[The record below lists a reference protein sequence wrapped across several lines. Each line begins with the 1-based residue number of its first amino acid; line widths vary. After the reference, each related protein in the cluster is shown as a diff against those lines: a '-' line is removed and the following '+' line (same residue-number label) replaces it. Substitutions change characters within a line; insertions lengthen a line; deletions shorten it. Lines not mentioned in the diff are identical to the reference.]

1 MANSVVKEEKVILQ
15 DGKELVV
22 RPLNI
27 KNLRKFMEVVQ
38 KFQEIEDESE
48 MEGLELM
55 LDCVQ
60 IALAKN
66 APEIADDR
74 DYLEENLDI
83 HNIYQIMNVAGGVDM
98 SADPNLPRTG

>member
-1 MANSVVKEEKVILQ
+1 MANSVVKEEKVTLQ